1 MIRNICYAGLILAGL
16 ILLSVPLF
24 ARTVPSVYQP
34 FQPLKDDGYVQ
45 IWNINFS
52 GRGYHIDLIY
62 MISNVGPGTLNNG
75 ISMLVYS
82 GGQSRS
88 FTREHTDESLRVVVG
103 QFGMSNRSGELKMN
117 AGRVEARAEF
127 DQANVQLEI
136 QPGSSGMLMPDWKLR
151 GAEFFRIGLPIL
163 RSPAQLTLRMDGQTV
178 ELTGV
183 ASMDSIIA
191 NTLPHEYAKRLY
203 LFRGPSGQFQ
213 MTGYLDKEKSY
224 KLKIYYGNGANRRED
239 RIVGLKAEEEEIE
252 PFSGYVLARVWTI
265 QGESGCSYEVRR
277 GEFRGGMYILQSV
290 SPFLRWIL
298 RTFFARPYILNFEST
313 LSVQC
318 AGRPA
323 FNERLWSSY
332 FLLNE

>member
-1 MIRNICYAGLILAGL
+1 MIRKIVFVGL

-24 ARTVPSVYQP
+24 AQAVPSVYQP

-52 GRGYHIDLIY
+52 GKGYHIDLIY

-163 RSPAQLTLRMDGQTV
+163 RSPARLTLQMDGQTV

-224 KLKIYYGNGANRRED
+224 KLKLYYGNGVDRRED
-239 RIVGLKAEEEEIE
+239 RIVSLTSEAEETE
-252 PFSGYVLARVWTI
+252 PFSGYVLARVWKI
-265 QGESGCSYEVRR
+265 KGESGCSYEIRR

-298 RTFFARPYILNFEST
+298 RTFFAKPFILNYEST
-313 LSVQC
+313 LNVQC
-318 AGRPA
+318 AGKPA